1 MVKHKK
7 EHFVKR
13 LYKVGV
19 GSASILCV
27 VSPLLFTHEM
37 VKAAEINDADNIAFN
52 TTSRTQSDGQIT
64 QNDNVRATVTS
75 DENYPEVTP
84 SNEDIGSSEDESIT
98 SSNENVKPS
107 NETTPT
113 DETDSTPSS
122 TEEGSTE
129 EPRTEEVPSN
139 EENDHKEQPDNEDKP
154 SKPDRPESETDQGHG
169 EKPNKEE
176 PNKPDKDKPS
186 KDQNKKPDKGDASNK
201 PPKQPNRP
209 DQKDDQSNHTPPPA
223 SENGGNGNDGSTNS
237 PNGGGGGGHA
247 EPPQTNNQPPSTN
260 ESETQHNGQGQ
271 VASAG
276 NMNHQDASVYQRYAK
291 MLNNNYKYN
300 PLFQEEISRLNGAGN
315 HIQSEITNLS
325 RKEQFTQNEFLD
337 DLQQSTDYF
346 RYQYFNPLSTEQYYH
361 RLDKQV
367 LALVTGQFGSMPDFK
382 KSGDKSLVNKHQQD
396 KVKKIEQHG
405 ENFNNHH
412 MKDIKDDTEKSLSY
426 KPMIYIGLVMVGFV
440 GIISLVLWK
449 RLHHF
454 WK

>member
-1 MVKHKK
+1 MIKHKK

-37 VKAAEINDADNIAFN
+37 VKAAEINDAENITFN
-52 TTSRTQSDGQIT
+52 TMSRMQLDEEIS
-64 QNDNVRATVTS
+64 QNNDKRATVAS
-75 DENYPEVTP
+75 EENYSEVTP
-84 SNEDIGSSEDESIT
+84 SDEETGTSDEGSMPSL
-98 SSNENVKPS
+98 NKNVKPS
-107 NETTPT
+107 DETPT
-113 DETDSTPSS
+113 TDSTTPS
-122 TEEGSTE
+122 TEEGTSTE
-129 EPRTEEVPSN
+129 EPSQEEVPSN
-139 EENDHKEQPDNEDKP
+139 EENHHKEEPSNEGKP
-154 SKPDRPESETDQGHG
+154 SKPDQPESETEQGHG
-169 EKPNKEE
+169 EKPNKKEAK
-176 PNKPDKDKPS
+176 KPDKDKPS
-186 KDQNKKPDKGDASNK
+186 KDQNKKPNKGDASTT

-209 DQKDDQSNHTPPPA
+209 DQKDDQSNHTSPPA
-223 SENGGNGNDGSTNS
+223 SENDGNGNDGSTNS
-237 PNGGGGGGHA
+237 PNGGGGGGNA
-247 EPPQTNNQPPSTN
+247 EPPQTNEQQPSTN
-260 ESETQHNGQGQ
+260 EGETQRNGQGQ
-271 VASAG
+271 GAS
-276 NMNHQDASVYQRYAK
+276 NVNHQDASVYQHYAK

-300 PLFQEEISRLNGAGN
+300 PLFQEEIERLSVAGN
-315 HIQSEITNLS
+315 HIQSEITDLS

-382 KSGDKSLVNKHQQD
+382 KSGDKSIVNKHQQD

-412 MKDIKDDTEKSLSY
+412 MKDIKDDTEKTLSY